1 MEIEISYGII
11 IEDCLQLLKDRTHST
26 SEAFSG
32 VCVSR
37 KSFLK
42 KCWEYS
48 RLSHANIAEFLELFL
63 RFALINASKK
73 AGKLFV
79 SCRRG

>member
-1 MEIEISYGII
+1 MEIELSYGII
-11 IEDCLQLLKDRTHST
+11 IEDCLQLLKDHTNST

-42 KCWEYS
+42 KGWEYS
-48 RLSHANIAEFLELFL
+48 HLSHANIAEFLGLFL
-63 RFALINASKK
+63 RFALINTSKK
-73 AGKLFV
+73 TGNFW
-79 SCRRG
+79 